1 VPRELLARDAFVDD
15 EQENQSFV
23 RSFAF
28 SVIKNQ
34 TLSEGPDDA
43 IQAEFQDR

>member
-1 VPRELLARDAFVDD
+1 LRAT
-15 EQENQSFV
+15 
-23 RSFAF
+23 RSSTTSRRTRALFGHSHF

-34 TLSEGPDDA
+34 TLSYGPDDA